1 MKKHLRKYIK
11 CILAG
16 AVAAVAGLLPQANA
30 QTSVTQ
36 MENNDTV
43 FLDACALGGGVIYD
57 DGGATGDYSN
67 YFNGWV
73 IINASP
79 GVDIMVSGSYSTES
93 CCDNI
98 TIWDGSVQIGETLAG
113 NGSVAVSGH
122 SGQLTIM
129 FHSDGSVIDAGFAL
143 TWSTSMTG
151 GGCSNSILT
160 LDTANVTSTSAVI
173 SWTATDATGPFRVIY
188 NGLVDSGITATSYT
202 LNGLSPN
209 TQYTVSVVPD
219 VAPINYCCGN
229 SISFRTECGLTQLP
243 YSEGFEGIEEGGFPN
258 CWIMSVNFDNNN
270 YIPHVDAA
278 HHSEGYRSLM
288 LSCGGNDA
296 SGHFGMVATPPF
308 DGTGTHAIHISI
320 MASHSSTPV
329 LVGLCNE
336 TGSDYDNYGFTP
348 ITTLYVSSY
357 WQTYF
362 VEWTATVP
370 GQRLAFRMLQSM
382 QGGISGRMVYLDNM
396 VSESCGVDLVS
407 TSHVEP
413 TQLQLTWTTFGNPQC
428 SVGIRPEGWVADS
441 AVIPNATSPLTVT
454 GLSPERT
461 YTLTVYPVCGT
472 VPSVGHG
479 TEVTT
484 LPLPVTSSGFCSNF
498 AYDGYL
504 PPYWRSYYQNG
515 YYHTIT
521 NSMTGLAG
529 KTVAVQYTT
538 NRNTTLYLGTMTY
551 ADDATSF
558 TTAQTANT
566 VGDNHPHT
574 AIFTIPA
581 TATGNHLAIR
591 VGTSNVNI
599 DAIEIGDTCLMGQTR
614 IVHRRGSTVQLA
626 WDVVYDTVIVQH
638 GYSDFIIGSGTL
650 DTFYNASQCT
660 IQGLSPNTTYDFY
673 VYRSCGQPC
682 VDRRVRLTTAYNDY
696 PLPYCENFSTYNN
709 YSMWDYSDWL
719 RPIMRNGTPQWTP
732 YYYDNN
738 IYGAIEMASWGPG
751 YSSMVLLPDVEVDSH
766 TVLNFYIHDNSP
778 QSVISIGAIP
788 EGYSNGYY
796 QQLDTIHVTAQGQRH
811 HVTYAFRPSDTLFS
825 GRIAIQYYHLND
837 YEFYRC
843 QIDEINI
850 GHTAYGTL
858 QRIYLSHDSVAF
870 SLTGLVGT
878 DSVMVTLVSNSD
890 THSVMLDTSQL
901 AAFGLGGLQSGV
913 EYLCYV
919 QPIHGGCSSYALSFV
934 TRTNGG
940 GGGGGGGGG
949 IYYNDC
955 FSMDDV
961 LSYELPFH
969 WAASG
974 NTLVT
979 TDDWLQIDPSV
990 AVAMHPMGSIGGL
1003 TFSFDAHT
1011 ATPGGTLIIGSVPSA
1026 SISTDS
1032 VHFTFSSA
1040 DFTPIDTIALDTA
1053 WLNYHTRLP
1062 YSGMTNRRLC
1072 FLAGSQTVGIDK
1084 IGINSC
1090 PIVNFTA
1097 EGNVIIATIEDGMY
1111 SNYYLTIDDSAGT
1124 VHRVLF
1130 IDESPFRIEGLLLG
1144 NSYTMSWHC
1153 TNTEEECQPS
1163 AIVRTANS
1171 IPLPQCI
1178 DFTDV
1183 DNATIPTTWTYIKS
1197 NPSALLRI
1205 NTSPALQMTNNNSQW
1220 SYLVLPSVI
1229 ADSTWSAYVNFRG
1242 YSVQIGVMDS
1252 ETNTASFLPLYSTT
1266 SSSNQYYNIPIDLN
1280 AHVGKHLVF
1289 RTSGNF
1295 ELYSLHMYEV
1305 PLVTYKLVHA
1315 HQLQANASNDHP
1327 YWLNVYGNMQY
1338 VTENPH
1344 TLQVN
1349 NSYTYINQAVDST
1362 GYFCESSKYCQLGS
1376 LISMPFCWQ
1385 AEYSF
1390 YNSARFR
1397 TYYNSTGDVFYN
1409 GHEFLRMYQGTWQ
1422 VLNEVDVD
1430 SLKHIG
1436 ISITY
1441 HTTTPSDTLVVGA
1454 MTDAYDTLTFIAI
1467 DTVVYTRTDDS
1478 LQTVYVDFSSY
1489 SDTGRWVAFHHLPR
1503 PSSGYFDINSFF
1515 MEPCVGA
1522 SSAKAS
1528 LVRWNQVKITADT
1541 VPFFMEYYKEGS
1553 SEHQIVRVDSVPM
1566 TLILE
1571 PEKMYQFKFR
1581 CDSLDDN
1588 CRAAQRV
1595 KTLAV
1600 PIMVPDC
1607 IDFDTLA
1614 VGEMPKSWIRRNNA
1628 ICVSNIQA
1636 HSGTNSLKI
1645 PIGTNSYAI
1654 TTDVN
1659 IDTINKIAAS
1669 LWFRVD
1675 DLADRLVVG
1684 VMSNPY
1690 DMNTFHPIS
1699 TLAPMEAGVW
1709 QKGFVDFSNAPDDA
1723 HFIVLRARSN
1733 RQADERSIYVDDLHV
1748 SDCAAF
1754 NLHVQSLQSGSID
1767 LAWNQIGNPDIT
1779 VTVEDNGIPAG
1790 IYSHVSTPLHIE
1802 PLSLQHYYTFRLT
1815 SVCDSSTDYCTTNYT
1830 DSVSVVSPAP
1840 SSGCVNPTDMTSP
1853 QSVFFSG
1860 TYDNPYD
1867 NAGAINYGS
1876 LHPDSRHTVCYD
1888 TAQRDPRT
1896 GNQLRTIPEGY
1907 TSSVRLGNWSTN
1919 AFEPEAEGIIYSLF
1933 VDTTSFELLLLRYA
1947 AVLQDPLHALSD
1959 QPRFRMELLDT
1970 NYNIIDSA
1978 CTSADFIADQSLG
1991 WHIANDGV
1999 LWKDWTAVGV
2009 DLSNHAGEQ
2018 VYFRLTTYDC
2028 NEGSHYGYAYF
2039 TLECMRKN
2047 MNTIACGDVD
2057 SNTLSAPEGFNY
2069 RWYTN
2074 LSSTTIS
2081 NAQKITVP
2089 SEDVT
2094 YFCEVS
2100 KLDNPSCN
2108 FTISAY
2114 GGTRYPMASFDTSIT
2129 IDSCVF
2135 YVTFTNTSG
2144 ISNDGVTL
2152 LPGEQCETA
2161 LWDFGNGITST
2172 ATHGYAVYTQP
2183 GTYTVSLVSGIAYD
2197 KCQDTAY
2204 MTLVL
2209 AIPPDM
2215 PPADTINA
2223 SICDN
2228 EYYSFFGQNYNT
2240 ADTIYHHVIVPGQT
2254 CDSIYVLQ
2262 LNIRSTSL
2270 YDTFA
2275 VVCDSFFW
2283 RGSTY
2288 TVDGIY
2294 MSGIVGPNIVGC
2306 DSTVRLNLTVNYSAN
2321 TNDSI
2326 YICPGYPFMY
2336 EGIDYGGPI
2345 TLDVLHSTIHN
2356 CDSMVHVVL
2365 MPRDST
2371 YRLYTLYSRDSIEW
2385 LNADTIV
2392 LGCSPDTLFL
2402 LDTTPGAAYYS
2413 WTLQIYDT
2421 TLYDTLNSLSVPF
2434 PTPNFMLPVPNRYTL
2449 IVTDTLGCHDT
2460 VSQPIYIFRYPTSD
2474 FDWNPSLPAITK
2486 PEVQFSNHV
2495 VPIDSCSF
2503 LWNIQREAG
2512 GSFDTTSV
2520 RHPFYH
2526 WGTSQDNME
2535 GDYEVELI
2543 AYWPQYTPDS
2553 TVWFTCIDTA
2563 RHMVTI
2569 TNDFLQFPNLVTPN
2583 GDGINDIW
2591 RIVNLIEY
2599 GNYPINELWIF
2610 NQWGVEVYHVR
2621 NIDEESEFWDPNVTS
2636 SPDGT
2641 YYYRFTARSAYGIV
2655 KRNGI
2660 IEVLRSK

>member
-1 MKKHLRKYIK
+1 MM
-11 CILAG
+11 
-16 AVAAVAGLLPQANA
+16 LLLSPLANA
-30 QTSVTQ
+30 QTPVTQ
-36 MENNDTV
+36 MVNGDTV
-43 FLDACALGGGVIYD
+43 FLDACTLGGGIIYD
-57 DGGATGDYSN
+57 NGGSTGN
-67 YFNGWV
+67 YDNNFNGWV
-73 IINASP
+73 VINAAP
-79 GVDIMVSGSYSTES
+79 GVNITISGSYNTES

-98 TIWDGSVQIGETLAG
+98 TIWDGSVQLGELLAG
-113 NGSVAVSGH
+113 TGSVAVSGN

-129 FHSDGSVIDAGFAL
+129 FHSDGSVVDAGFAL
-143 TWSTSMTG
+143 TWSTGMTG
-151 GGCSNSILT
+151 GSCSNSVLT
-160 LDTANVTSTSAVI
+160 LDTANVTSTTADL
-173 SWTATDATGPFRVIY
+173 SWTATNASGPFRVIY
-188 NGLVDSGITATSYT
+188 NGLVDSGITTTSYSIT
-202 LNGLSPN
+202 GLSPN
-209 TQYTVSVVPD
+209 TQYNVRVVPD
-219 VAPINYCCGN
+219 VTPINYCCGS

-243 YSEGFEGIEEGGFPN
+243 YSEGFEGIAEGGFPN
-258 CWIMSVNFDNNN
+258 CWVMSVNFDDNN

-296 SGHFGMVATPPF
+296 TGHFGMVATPPF
-308 DGTGTHAIHISI
+308 DGTGTHAIHISM
-320 MASHSSTPV
+320 MASHSNTPV
-329 LVGLCNE
+329 IVGLCNE

-348 ITTLYVSSY
+348 ITTLYVTSS

-382 QGGISGRMVYLDNM
+382 QGGVSGRMVYLDNM
-396 VSESCGVDLVS
+396 VSESCGVDAVS
-407 TSHVEP
+407 TWHVNP
-413 TQLQLTWTTFGNPQC
+413 TQLELSWTTFGSPQC
-428 SVGIRPEGWVADS
+428 SVGIRPEGWVTDS

-461 YTLTVYPVCGT
+461 YTLMVYPVCGT
-472 VPSVGHG
+472 VPSIGHG
-479 TEVTT
+479 TTVTT
-484 LPLPVTSSGFCSNF
+484 PPLPSTSDGFCSNF
-498 AYDGYL
+498 TYDGYL
-504 PPYWRSYYQNG
+504 PPYWSSYYQNG
-515 YYHTIT
+515 YYYTIT
-521 NSMTGLAG
+521 NSLTGLAG

-558 TTAQTANT
+558 TTAQSANT
-566 VGDNHPHT
+566 IGDNHAHT
-574 AIFTIPA
+574 AIFTIPT

-591 VGTSNVNI
+591 VGVSNVNI
-599 DAIEIGDTCLMGQTR
+599 DAIEIGDACMMGQTR

-638 GYSDFIIGSGTL
+638 GYSYFTLGTGTL

-660 IQGLSPNTTYDFY
+660 IQGLTPNTTYDFY

-682 VDRRVRLTTAYNDY
+682 VDRVVRLTTAYNDY
-696 PLPYCENFSTYNN
+696 PLPYCEDFSTYNT
-709 YSMWDYSDWL
+709 YSMWNYSDWTTL
-719 RPIMRNGTPQWTP
+719 ITRNGTPQWTP
-732 YYYDNN
+732 YYYDHN
-738 IYGAIEMASWGPG
+738 IYSAIEMASWGPG

-766 TVLNFYIHDNSP
+766 TVLNLYIHDNSP

-811 HVTYAFRPSDTLFS
+811 HVTYAFRPSDTLFN

-843 QIDEINI
+843 QIDEINF
-850 GHTAYGTL
+850 GHTAYGTM

-890 THSVMLDTSQL
+890 THTVTLDTSQL
-901 AAFGLGGLQSGV
+901 ASFGMGGLLSGT
-913 EYLCYV
+913 EYRCYV
-919 QPIHGGCSSYALSFV
+919 QPIPEGCASYALSFV

-940 GGGGGGGGG
+940 GNGDGSGDG

-955 FSMDDV
+955 FTMDDV
-961 LSYELPFH
+961 LSDELPLH

-1003 TFSFDAHT
+1003 TFSFNART
-1011 ATPGGTLIIGSVPSA
+1011 TTLGGTLIIGSVPSA

-1040 DFTPIDTIALDTA
+1040 DFTPIDTFALDTT
-1053 WLNYHTRLP
+1053 WLNYHTSLP
-1062 YSGMTNRRLC
+1062 SSGMTNRRLC
-1072 FLAGSQTVGIDK
+1072 FLTGSQMVGIDN
-1084 IGINSC
+1084 IGLNSC
-1090 PIVNFTA
+1090 PIVEFAA
-1097 EGNVIIATIEDGMY
+1097 EGNVIIATVADGMY

-1124 VHRVLF
+1124 VHRILF

-1144 NSYTMSWHC
+1144 NRYTLSWHC
-1153 TNTEEECQPS
+1153 TNTEPDCQPS
-1163 AIVRTANS
+1163 TIIRTDS
-1171 IPLPQCI
+1171 RIPLPQCLN
-1178 DFTDV
+1178 FTDA
-1183 DNATIPTTWTYIKS
+1183 DNATIPTTWTHIKS

-1205 NTSPALQMTNNNSQW
+1205 NTSPALQMTNNGGQW

-1229 ADSTWSAYVNFRG
+1229 ADSAWSAYINFRG
-1242 YSVQIGVMDS
+1242 YSVEVGVMDS
-1252 ETNTASFLPLYSTT
+1252 ETNTASFHPLFATT
-1266 SSSNQYYNIPIDLN
+1266 GYSNQYYNIPVDLN
-1280 AHVGKHLVF
+1280 EHIGKHLAF

-1305 PLVTYKLVHA
+1305 PLVSYKLVHA
-1315 HQLQANASNDHP
+1315 RQLQTNASNNHP
-1327 YWLNVYGNMQY
+1327 YWLNLNGSMQY

-1344 TLQVN
+1344 NLHVN
-1349 NSYTYINQAVDST
+1349 SSYVYINQAVDST
-1362 GYFCESSKYCQLGS
+1362 GYFCESSTYLELGS

-1390 YNSARFR
+1390 YNNVRFT
-1397 TYYNSTGDVFYN
+1397 TYYNSTGDVSYN
-1409 GHEFLRMYQGTWQ
+1409 GHRFLRMYQGTWQ

-1441 HTTTPSDTLVVGA
+1441 HATTPTDTLVVGVL
-1454 MTDAYDTLTFIAI
+1454 TDAYDTLTFIAI

-1478 LQTVYVDFSSY
+1478 LQMVYVDFSSY
-1489 SDTGRWVAFHHLPR
+1489 TDTGRWVTLHHLKR
-1503 PSSGYFDINSFF
+1503 PSSGYFDINSIF

-1522 SSAKAS
+1522 SSAKAT
-1528 LVRWNQVKITADT
+1528 LVRWNQVQITADT
-1541 VPFFMEYYKEGS
+1541 VPFFMEYYKEWS
-1553 SEHQIVRVDSVPM
+1553 SMHTTVRVDSIPM
-1566 TLILE
+1566 TLVLD
-1571 PEKMYQFKFR
+1571 PESMYLFKFR
-1581 CDSLDDN
+1581 CDSVDDN

-1595 KTLAV
+1595 KTLSV

-1607 IDFDTLA
+1607 IDFDTISI
-1614 VGEMPKSWIRRNNA
+1614 GDMPRSWIRRNNA
-1628 ICVSNIQA
+1628 ISVSNIQA

-1684 VMSNPY
+1684 VMSDPY

-1709 QKGFVDFSNAPDDA
+1709 QKGFVDFSNAPDNA

-1733 RQADERSIYVDDLHV
+1733 RQADDRSIYIDDLHV

-1754 NLHVQSLQSGSID
+1754 NFHVQALQSGSID
-1767 LAWNQIGNPDIT
+1767 LAWNQIGTPDIT
-1779 VTVEDNGIPAG
+1779 IEVEDNGVLVNTITNAN
-1790 IYSHVSTPLHIE
+1790 TPLHIE
-1802 PLSLQHYYTFRLT
+1802 PLMLQHYYTFHIT
-1815 SVCDSSTDYCTTNYT
+1815 SVCDSTIDYCTTNYI

-1840 SSGCVNPTDMTSP
+1840 STGCVNPTDMTSP
-1853 QSVFFSG
+1853 QSVYFSG
-1860 TYDNPYD
+1860 SYNNPYD
-1867 NAGAINYGS
+1867 NAGAINYGF

-1919 AFEPEAEGIIYSLF
+1919 AFEPEAEGVIYSLM
-1933 VDTTSFELLLLRYA
+1933 VDTSSFELLLLRYA
-1947 AVLQDPLHALSD
+1947 AVLQDPLHAVSD

-1991 WHIANDGV
+1991 WHTAEDGV

-2039 TLECMRKN
+2039 TLECMRKD
-2047 MNTIACGDVD
+2047 MNTVSCGDVD

-2069 RWYTN
+2069 RWYTSIN
-2074 LSSTTIS
+2074 PSTVSTS
-2081 NAQKITVP
+2081 QKITIP
-2089 SEDVT
+2089 SEDIT
-2094 YFCEVS
+2094 YFCDVT
-2100 KLDNPSCN
+2100 KLDNSSCG

-2144 ISNDGVTL
+2144 ISNDGVNL
-2152 LPGEQCETA
+2152 LPGEQCETSF
-2161 LWDFGNGITST
+2161 WDFGNGSSSTSY
-2172 ATHGYAVYTQP
+2172 HGYAVYTQP
-2183 GTYTVSLVSGIAYD
+2183 GEYEVRLICGIAED
-2197 KCQDTAY
+2197 RCQDTAS
-2204 MTLVL
+2204 MKITLT
-2209 AIPPDM
+2209 IPPDM
-2215 PPADTINA
+2215 PPADTTNA

-2228 EYYSFFGQNYNT
+2228 EQYIFFGQNYDT
-2240 ADTIYHHVIVPGQT
+2240 ADTYYHHVSVPDMV

-2262 LNIRSTSL
+2262 LDVRSTSL
-2270 YDTFA
+2270 FDTFA
-2275 VVCDSFFW
+2275 VVCDSIQW
-2283 RGSTY
+2283 HGNTY
-2288 TVDGIY
+2288 TADGTH
-2294 MSGIVGPNIVGC
+2294 MSDVIGPNSVGC
-2306 DSTVRLNLTVNYSAN
+2306 DSTVRLNLTVNYSTTAS
-2321 TNDSI
+2321 DSI
-2326 YICPGYPFMY
+2326 YICPWRPYLY
-2336 EGIDYGGPI
+2336 EGIDYGGP
-2345 TLDVLHSTIHN
+2345 TEFDALLMTTHN
-2356 CDSMVHVVL
+2356 CDSVVHVVL
-2365 MPRDST
+2365 MPRDSN
-2371 YRLYTLYSRDSIEW
+2371 YHLQVVYSTKDVSL
-2385 LNADTIV
+2385 LNADTII
-2392 LGCSPDTLFL
+2392 LGCAPDTLTLTDISTASAAWQWSFADS
-2402 LDTTPGAAYYS
+2402 DTTVS
-2413 WTLQIYDT
+2413 DT
-2421 TLYDTLNSLSVPF
+2421 TQEITINLTT
-2434 PTPNFMLPVPNRYTL
+2434 PTFNLTNPPYYTL
-2449 IVTDTLGCHDT
+2449 IVTDTIGCFDT
-2460 VSQPIYIFRYPTSD
+2460 VSQPVYIFISPVAT
-2474 FDWNPSLPAITK
+2474 FDWNPIMPAISS
-2486 PEVQFSNHV
+2486 PVAQFYNHSE
-2495 VPIDSCSF
+2495 PMDSLTY
-2503 LWNIQREAG
+2503 LWSIEHEPG
-2512 GSFDTTSV
+2512 GNVDTTSTIA
-2520 RHPFYH
+2520 PQYI
-2526 WGTSQDNME
+2526 WGEIGDVVA
-2535 GDYEVELI
+2535 GDYNVQLV
-2543 AYWPQYTPDS
+2543 AYWLQRAM
-2553 TVWFTCIDTA
+2553 DTA
-2563 RHMVTI
+2563 IVHTCTDTAKHIVTI
-2569 TNDFLQFPNLVTPN
+2569 TNDYLQFPNLVTPN
-2583 GDGINDIW
+2583 GDGQNDVW
-2591 RIVNLIEY
+2591 RIVNLVEF
-2599 GNYPINELWIF
+2599 GDYPINELWIYD
-2610 NQWGVEVYHVR
+2610 QWGVQIYHAK
-2621 NIDEESEFWDPNVTS
+2621 NISSDADFWDPNATS

-2641 YYYRFTARSAYGIV
+2641 YFFRFSARSLYGIV
-2655 KRNGI
+2655 KRNGV
-2660 IEVLRSK
+2660 IEVLR